1 MPRPYGS
8 SVGHRSAITT
18 VITEQLIT
26 EKAISKKARQNSAE
40 GIDQSVK
47 QRHHRQLGAISS
59 TKLVFGVDH
68 MGLHRFH

>member
-1 MPRPYGS
+1 M
-8 SVGHRSAITT
+8 
-18 VITEQLIT
+18 ITEQLIT
-26 EKAISKKARQNSAE
+26 EKAISKKAHQDSAE

-47 QRHHRQLGAISS
+47 LRHHRQLGAISS